1 MTQRDFMKRREP
13 PATNEAVRRSMQGNT
28 KKDTSIELL
37 LRRALFKRGVRYR
50 KNVKSILGTPDIA
63 IKKYKLLVF
72 CDGDFWHG
80 REYHGVKTHE
90 RFWNE
95 KIKRNRERDLE
106 YTIRLRDEGWTVLR
120 FWESEIRNDL
130 DKCIQQIV
138 DIIYVRKN

>member
-1 MTQRDFMKRREP
+1 MKRREP
-13 PATNEAVRRSMQGNT
+13 PATNEAVRHSMRGNT

-37 LRRALFKRGVRYR
+37 LRRALFKRGIRYR

-63 IKKYKLLVF
+63 IKKYRLVVF

-80 REYHGVKTHE
+80 NNYHSVKSHKE
-90 RFWNE
+90 FWDE

-106 YTIRLRDEGWTVLR
+106 YTIRLRDEGWVVIR

-130 DKCIQQIV
+130 NSCVEKILNV
-138 DIIYVRKN
+138 IYNKKKNFI

>member
-1 MTQRDFMKRREP
+1 MP
-13 PATNEAVRRSMQGNT
+13 PAKNEAVRKTMQGNK

-50 KNVKSILGTPDIA
+50 KNAKSILGTPDIA
-63 IKKYKLLVF
+63 IKKYKLLIF

-80 REYHGVKTHE
+80 KEYHGVKTHE
-90 RFWNE
+90 WFWNE

-120 FWESEIRNDL
+120 FWESEIKKDVEKCV
-130 DKCIQQIV
+130 DKVIG
-138 DIIYVRKN
+138 IINIRKQ

>member
-1 MTQRDFMKRREP
+1 MKLREP
-13 PATNEAVRRSMQGNT
+13 PATNEAVRKTMRGNT

-50 KNVKSILGTPDIA
+50 KNVKSILGTPDIT
-63 IKKYKLLVF
+63 IKKYNLLVF

-80 REYHGVKTHE
+80 KEYHGVKNHE
-90 RFWNE
+90 NYWNE

-120 FWESEIRNDL
+120 FWESDIRNDL
-130 DKCIQQIV
+130 DKCIQQLMG
-138 DIIYVRKN
+138 IIERRKRNIHRR